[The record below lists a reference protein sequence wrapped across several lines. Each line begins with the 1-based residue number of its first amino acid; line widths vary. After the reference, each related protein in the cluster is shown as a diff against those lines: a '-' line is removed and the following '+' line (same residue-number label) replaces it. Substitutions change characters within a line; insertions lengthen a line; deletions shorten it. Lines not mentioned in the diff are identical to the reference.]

1 MTPSSSVIDFLG
13 SGVTLYRYLNARAAM
28 QVLGVS
34 GADLSDRLDTSQ
46 GYCSIILSDN
56 PSRRIGSKMARK
68 LESALGLEPFDL
80 DRPPGAVSMEPLSSA
95 ALVLG
100 KALESMPAPK
110 AERIMALIGTLTQD
124 SITEADLDLLLGAA
138 KHLSR
143 RQ

>member
-1 MTPSSSVIDFLG
+1 MSLPSTVIEFLG

-28 QVLGVS
+28 QVLDVS
-34 GADLSDRLDTSQ
+34 GAELSDRIDTSA

-68 LESALGLEPFDL
+68 LESALGLERFDL
-80 DRPPGAVSMEPLSSA
+80 DRPPVASSVEPLSSA

-110 AERIMALIGTLTQD
+110 AERIMALVGTLTQD
-124 SITEADLDLLLGAA
+124 SITEADLDLLLGTA